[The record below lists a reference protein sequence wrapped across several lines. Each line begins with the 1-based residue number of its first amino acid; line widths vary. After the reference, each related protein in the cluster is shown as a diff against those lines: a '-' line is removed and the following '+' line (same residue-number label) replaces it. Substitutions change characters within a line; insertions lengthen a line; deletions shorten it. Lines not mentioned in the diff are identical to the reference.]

1 MKMKYLIIYGVKGI
15 KSMTKTYIHYGN
27 KKFDKN
33 LFKIPKNNSQL
44 NKPNGG
50 LWASDIESKFGW
62 KNWCEAESFRKC
74 DKENSFCFKL
84 SNNANIFKIN
94 SVDDVYNMPLQTNAF
109 ESQIIRIIDFE
120 LMIKNGI
127 DVIEFNLSND
137 EDLYF
142 ALYGWD
148 CDCILVLNPEVII
161 QI

>member
-1 MKMKYLIIYGVKGI
+1 MKMKYLIIYGVKGT

-84 SNNANIFKIN
+84 SNNANIF
-94 SVDDVYNMPLQTNAF
+94 
-109 ESQIIRIIDFE
+109 RII
-120 LMIKNGI
+120 G
-127 DVIEFNLSND
+127 SN
-137 EDLYF
+137 
-142 ALYGWD
+142 
-148 CDCILVLNPEVII
+148 II
-161 QI
+161 IISDII

>member
-1 MKMKYLIIYGVKGI
+1 MKMKYLIIYGVKGT

-50 LWASDIESKFGW
+50 LWASDIESKLGW

-84 SNNANIFKIN
+84 SNNANIFRIN

-137 EDLYF
+137 KDLYF